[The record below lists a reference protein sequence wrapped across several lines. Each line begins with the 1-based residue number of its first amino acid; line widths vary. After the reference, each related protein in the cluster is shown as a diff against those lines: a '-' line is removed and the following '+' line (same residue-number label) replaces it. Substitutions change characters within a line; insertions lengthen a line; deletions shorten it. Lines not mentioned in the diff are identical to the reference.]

1 MSKNQ
6 VFIYDTT
13 LRDGAQREGLSF
25 TVEDK
30 LKIVKKLDELGI
42 HYIEG
47 GMPAANPKEDEF
59 FKKATKLKLKNAK
72 LVAFGSTRYK
82 DTAPSRDSGLKTLLK
97 SGAKTVCILG
107 KSSSVHVRDALKT
120 SMQENLDMIESS
132 ISYLKGHGLEVL
144 FDAEHFFDGYKANSD
159 YAIKTLEAAQ
169 NAGADFL
176 VLCDTNGGSL
186 PYEIRTITAE
196 VNNRLD
202 VPIAIHTHNDCDCA
216 VANSI
221 VAVKHGAVQVQGT
234 INGYGERCGNAN
246 LVSIIPTLSLKMGLK
261 TINPKNISLLTE
273 TAHYISEIA
282 NVTPDAHQ
290 PYVGQSAFAHK
301 AGIHASGVSR
311 KEDLYQHIDP
321 AAVGNAPRVL
331 ISELAGRSNVVIK
344 AKHLGLDLSK
354 EPGKVANILQKI
366 KELEHVG
373 YHFEAADGSFEV
385 LLRKALDKHKPLF
398 KLESFRVLMEKR
410 EGSEVSTEAT
420 IKLHCK
426 GQRIL
431 ATAEGNGPVNALD
444 KALRKA
450 IGKAYPALKKIDLSD
465 YKVRVLDE
473 KKGTGAVVRV
483 LIESTDGKESWG
495 TIGVSENI
503 IEASWQALVDSL
515 EYGLKNK

>member
-59 FKKATKLKLKNAK
+59 FRKASSLKLKNAK

-82 DTAPSRDSGLKTLLK
+82 DTTASKDSGLKTLLK
-97 SGAKTVCILG
+97 SGVKTVCILG

-120 SMQENLDMIESS
+120 SLQENLNMIESS
-132 ISYLKGHGLEVL
+132 IRYLKGHGLEVL
-144 FDAEHFFDGYKANSD
+144 FDAEHFFDGYKANSE
-159 YAIKTLEAAQ
+159 YALKTLEAAQ
-169 NAGADFL
+169 EAGADFL

-186 PYEIRTITAE
+186 PYDIRTITAAVHE
-196 VNNRLD
+196 RLKT
-202 VPIAIHTHNDCDCA
+202 PMAIHTHNDCECA

-234 INGYGERCGNAN
+234 MNGYGERCGNAN

-261 TINPKNISLLTE
+261 TINPKNIRLLTE
-273 TAHYISEIA
+273 TTHFISEIA

-311 KEDLYQHIDP
+311 NEDLYQHIDP
-321 AAVGNAPRVL
+321 AEVGNASKVL

-354 EPGKVANILQKI
+354 EPRKVANILKKI

-385 LLRKALDKHKPLF
+385 LLKKALDKHKPLF

-426 GQRIL
+426 GRRIL

-450 IGKAYPALKKIDLSD
+450 IGKAYPALTQIDLSD

-483 LIESTDGKESWG
+483 LIESTDGKTSWG

-503 IEASWQALVDSL
+503 IEASWQALVDSI
-515 EYGLKNK
+515 EYGLNNK